1 MKAITRRIIKECIQ
15 RYSFSIHT
23 NVSMRT
29 YSIEK
34 TRNGDEYFVF
44 RGDEHHIF
52 VRQSDGSWTVI
63 DDNAFLHSQLRQ
75 SKKDS
80 GLWSHLAA
88 LSLKLTK
95 YPYPSENTGRSEGPR
110 EDAGRSEGPKED
122 SRRSEG
128 PKEDSGRSEG
138 PREDAGRSE
147 GPSEPLPMVD
157 SIRSVSIP
165 TLRAFFS
172 IKQMY
177 PQYFANDQL
186 SQCQECG
193 TVFLPSEHCPYGH
206 DHAESPEI
214 VRLARCLLTQFEL
227 GIAFAHMSK
236 KSQEEWTPAR
246 RLMWLKQG
254 RKAV

>member
-15 RYSFSIHT
+15 RYNFSIHT

-80 GLWSHLAA
+80 GLWSHLNA

-110 EDAGRSEGPKED
+110 EDAGRSEGPTE
-122 SRRSEG
+122 R
-128 PKEDSGRSEG
+128 
-138 PREDAGRSE
+138 
-147 GPSEPLPMVD
+147 
-157 SIRSVSIP
+157 
-165 TLRAFFS
+165 
-172 IKQMY
+172 MY
-177 PQYFANDQL
+177 PQYFVNDQL

>member
-15 RYSFSIHT
+15 RYNFSIHT

-80 GLWSHLAA
+80 GLWSHLNA

-110 EDAGRSEGPKED
+110 EDS
-122 SRRSEG
+122 
-128 PKEDSGRSEG
+128 
-138 PREDAGRSE
+138 GRSE

-157 SIRSVSIP
+157 SIRSVGIP

-177 PQYFANDQL
+177 PQYFVNDQL

>member
-15 RYSFSIHT
+15 RYNFSIHT

-80 GLWSHLAA
+80 GLWSHLNA

-110 EDAGRSEGPKED
+110 EDSG
-122 SRRSEG
+122 RSEG

-138 PREDAGRSE
+138 PREDSGRSE

-157 SIRSVSIP
+157 SIRSVGIP

-177 PQYFANDQL
+177 PQYFVNDQL

>member
-15 RYSFSIHT
+15 RYNFSIHT

-110 EDAGRSEGPKED
+110 EDS
-122 SRRSEG
+122 
-128 PKEDSGRSEG
+128 
-138 PREDAGRSE
+138 GRSE

-157 SIRSVSIP
+157 SIRSVGIP

-177 PQYFANDQL
+177 PQYFVNDQL

>member
-34 TRNGDEYFVF
+34 TLNGDEYFVF

-80 GLWSHLAA
+80 ALWSHLAA

-110 EDAGRSEGPKED
+110 EDAGRSEGP
-122 SRRSEG
+122 
-128 PKEDSGRSEG
+128 
-138 PREDAGRSE
+138 REDAGRSE

-157 SIRSVSIP
+157 SIRSVGIP

>member
-110 EDAGRSEGPKED
+110 EDAGRSEGPRED
-122 SRRSEG
+122 SR
-128 PKEDSGRSEG
+128 
-138 PREDAGRSE
+138 RSE

-157 SIRSVSIP
+157 SIRSVGIP

>member
-110 EDAGRSEGPKED
+110 EDAGRSEGPRED
-122 SRRSEG
+122 S
-128 PKEDSGRSEG
+128 
-138 PREDAGRSE
+138 GRSE

-157 SIRSVSIP
+157 SIRSVGIP

>member
-15 RYSFSIHT
+15 RYNFSIHT

-34 TRNGDEYFVF
+34 TRNGEEYFVF

-80 GLWSHLAA
+80 GLWSHLNA

-95 YPYPSENTGRSEGPR
+95 YPYPSEDAGRSEGPR
-110 EDAGRSEGPKED
+110 EGT
-122 SRRSEG
+122 
-128 PKEDSGRSEG
+128 
-138 PREDAGRSE
+138 GRSE

-157 SIRSVSIP
+157 SIRSVGIP

-177 PQYFANDQL
+177 PQYFVNDQL

-206 DHAESPEI
+206 DHVESPEI